1 MSKKLPVIIERQA
14 EADLLSIFAYI
25 NKFNPLAAQTFTRG
39 LRHKCA
45 SLASMAQRCPL
56 APENQAMPKSAP
68 QLRHL
73 VHRHYRIIF
82 TITQGSVHILTIR
95 HAARRPLT
103 ENKT

>member
-1 MSKKLPVIIERQA
+1 MPSKLPVIIEKQA
-14 EADLLSIFAYI
+14 QADLLAIFSYI
-25 NKFNPLAAQTFTRG
+25 NRFNPAAARNFTDA

-56 APENQAMPKSAP
+56 APENRDRPKSAA

-73 VHRHYRIIF
+73 VHRDYRIIF
-82 TITQGSVHILTIR
+82 TTTKHSINILTIR

-103 ENKT
+103 EIVS